1 MNRRESK
8 AHSDCYHDAIHTNIA
23 EGVEKDT
30 LPGQTDMKKISG
42 DVLTSKETAYVSSC
56 FFMSDSK

>member
-8 AHSDCYHDAIHTNIA
+8 ADSDCYHDAIHTNIA

-30 LPGQTDMKKISG
+30 LPGQTDMKKSQEMFSHLRKQLMFQ
-42 DVLTSKETAYVSSC
+42 VVFL
-56 FFMSDSK
+56 